1 MMLLEHDAKEF
12 AATRDIPVPRGVF
25 LSDGASATAESLGKG
40 PWVVKGQAAVG
51 GRGKAGA
58 IRRAGSVA
66 EVAEIVAALTGMR
79 IKGHLVHG
87 CRVEQQVKFTHEVY
101 LSFMV
106 DAAERG
112 IRVMLS
118 AEGGVDIEAAA
129 HREGAMRTAVAPPER
144 AALTVAAL
152 GLADGLPAPVAAALE
167 NAIPR
172 LARLFL
178 DSEAMLLEINPL
190 FVLQGGGWVAGD
202 CKLSIDENVLGR
214 QPDLKAIVLGR
225 PDAYREA
232 VFKLTHGF
240 DCVTIDP
247 NGQIGLL
254 TTGAG
259 LSMMLIDEMLNAGRK
274 PFNFCDV
281 RSGLLRGSPERLI
294 QVLKL
299 FVQGP
304 NLKAV
309 LVNIFAGITD
319 LEEFARL
326 LLEAL
331 DAVPTLTVPVVAR
344 LIGNN
349 FEAARKLIESSGRP
363 VTVEMDL
370 DRAMS
375 LVLAK
380 AGAAR

>member
-12 AATRDIPVPRGVF
+12 AATRGIPVPGGVF
-25 LSDGASATAESLGKG
+25 LSDGAGATAASLGKG

-118 AEGGVDIEAAA
+118 AEGGIDIEAAA

-144 AALTVAAL
+144 AALMAAAL
-152 GLADGLPAPVAAALE
+152 GLVDGLPAPVTAALE
-167 NAIPR
+167 DAIPR

-214 QPDLKAIVLGR
+214 QPDLEAIVLGR

-331 DAVPTLTVPVVAR
+331 DAVPTLKVPVVAR